1 LIKIKAQMTTTPKTT
16 LDIVKQVFANN
27 GIRGKDILQG
37 CKEKMSSV
45 KLILNELG
53 FYQGGWITMIRDAPS
68 YGIYFWVYEGTKRLL
83 DTQSDDAWKLLL
95 AGGLA
100 GTISWASIYP
110 IDVVK
115 SRLQMQHVPTV
126 KTPGETSSLVSLN
139 RPYVSI
145 KDCVVR
151 SYKTEGVGVFFR
163 GLGPTL
169 LRGFPVNAVT
179 FYVYEVVMKLLGA

>member
-1 LIKIKAQMTTTPKTT
+1 
-16 LDIVKQVFANN
+16 
-27 GIRGKDILQG
+27 
-37 CKEKMSSV
+37 
-45 KLILNELG
+45 
-53 FYQGGWITMIRDAPS
+53 
-68 YGIYFWVYEGTKRLL
+68 
-83 DTQSDDAWKLLL
+83 
-95 AGGLA
+95 
-100 GTISWASIYP
+100 
-110 IDVVK
+110 
-115 SRLQMQHVPTV
+115 MQHVPTV